1 MSYRK
6 ILVPLT
12 GSRGDNAALDAA
24 LLLAR
29 QFAAHVEAL
38 FIRIDPVRS
47 MPYGYVAGDVSGY
60 ATQYAIEAAI
70 RAADAAL
77 KQARASFDA
86 ATERAGVG
94 LNEKPGVRDGATAH
108 LRVVQGVFEEEVE
121 RASRLVDLVVFCL
134 LRGDEGQDSEREGL
148 EAALLSG
155 TRPVLL
161 VNESPADTLGR
172 RIAIAY
178 DGSATAAHAVT
189 AAMPL
194 ILQASSVHSFEV
206 TDATGVSGPLA
217 ELRDYLV
224 LRGIVPSE
232 HLVDPGLR
240 SVAETLATAVAE
252 QACDLL
258 VLGGYGHSRLREFV
272 LGGVTRHV
280 VRHGVPFAVLLAH

>member
-1 MSYRK
+1 MTYRK

-12 GSRGDNAALDAA
+12 GSKGDSAALDAG
-24 LLLAR
+24 LVVAR

-38 FIRIDPVRS
+38 FVRIDPVRT
-47 MPYGYVAGDVSGY
+47 MPYGFVAGDVSGY

-86 ATERAGVG
+86 AIARHGVS
-94 LNEKPGVRDGATAH
+94 LNSKPGVRDGASAH
-108 LRVVQGVFEEEVE
+108 LRIVQGVFAEEVE
-121 RASRLVDLVVFCL
+121 RASRLVDLVVFGL
-134 LRGDEGQDSEREGL
+134 LRGDDGQESEREGL
-148 EAALLSG
+148 ETALLSG
-155 TRPVLL
+155 ARPCLL
-161 VNESPADTLGR
+161 VNASPGDNLGR

-194 ILQASSVHSFEV
+194 LLNAGSVHSFEV
-206 TDATGVSGPLA
+206 TDATGVSAPLA
-217 ELRDYLV
+217 ELRDYLA
-224 LRGIVPSE
+224 LRGIQPTE

-240 SVAETLATAVAE
+240 SIAETLATAVAE